1 MNKISFLISVL
12 VLCTTTSTLF
22 AKCYSFRK
30 VGSVKICIDGDS
42 NADRRKAQELCKTI
56 SGSDCGGV
64 GGYTGSCTKNE
75 TLKCYNS
82 EGKEQKH
89 IMVD

>member
-1 MNKISFLISVL
+1 MKTFLLIPFL
-12 VLCTTTSTLF
+12 VFLF
-22 AKCYSFRK
+22 SNSLLIAKCYSFRK
-30 VGSVKICIDGDS
+30 VDSVKICIDGDS
-42 NADRRKAQELCKTI
+42 NADRRKAQELCKKI
-56 SGSDCGGV
+56 IGSECGGV

-75 TLKCYNS
+75 SLRCYNS